1 MLLTPSI
8 PRDKHRASH
17 WFSASLL
24 GLLILTTTGCVRLA
38 SNLLYAIKGRDNPAE
53 FAGLEEKKV
62 AVLVSNNGV
71 HTSDASSLVLAR
83 NVNLL
88 LQSKVKKIRMIS
100 QDEVDRMVQDQQL
113 GKVDPLQIGE
123 RLGADFVIDVDVSDL
138 KLYDGKTLYKGQCSA
153 SVTAYKCKDGKEIV
167 FRKVHPEFVYP
178 KTGAPVTDMDEATFR
193 RVYLMTLAERVSRSF
208 YPYDPATD
216 VARDAAISSAGF

>member
-1 MLLTPSI
+1 
-8 PRDKHRASH
+8 
-17 WFSASLL
+17 
-24 GLLILTTTGCVRLA
+24 LA

-62 AVLVSNNGV
+62 AVLVSSNGV

-88 LQSKVKKIRMIS
+88 LQNKVKKVRMIS
-100 QDEVDRMVQDQQL
+100 QDEVDRMIQDQQL
-113 GKVDPLQIGE
+113 GKVDPIQVGE
-123 RLGADFVIDVDVSDL
+123 RLGADFIIDIDVSDL

-153 SVTAYKCKDGKEIV
+153 SVTTYKCKDAREIV
-167 FRKVHPEFVYP
+167 FRKLHPEFIYP

>member
-1 MLLTPSI
+1 MLPTIQVKASRSFPSAWAI
-8 PRDKHRASH
+8 ACL
-17 WFSASLL
+17 FSLL
-24 GLLILTTTGCVRLA
+24 CITTTGCVRLA
-38 SNLLYAIKGRDNPAE
+38 SNLLYAIKGRNNPAE
-53 FAGLEEKKV
+53 FEGLEEKKV

-83 NVNLL
+83 NINLL
-88 LQSKVKKIRMIS
+88 LQNKVKKVRMIS
-100 QDEVDRMVQDQQL
+100 QDEVDRMIQDQQL
-113 GKVDPLQIGE
+113 GKVDPIQVGE
-123 RLGADFVIDVDVSDL
+123 RLGADFVIDIDVSDL

-153 SVTAYKCKDGKEIV
+153 SVTTYKCKDGREIV
-167 FRKVHPEFVYP
+167 FRKLHPEFIYP

>member
-1 MLLTPSI
+1 MLQTPSI
-8 PRDKHRASH
+8 LRDRFQSSH
-17 WFSASLL
+17 WFIACLMVC
-24 GLLILTTTGCVRLA
+24 IMINTTGCVRLA

-88 LQSKVKKIRMIS
+88 LQSKVKKVRMIS

-113 GKVDPLQIGE
+113 GKVDPMQIGE

-153 SVTAYKCKDGKEIV
+153 SVTAYKCKDGKEIS
-167 FRKVHPEFVYP
+167 FRKVHPEFIYP